1 MSATFDALA
10 RAALFRLDPETGHRL
25 AINALALG
33 LVPAVAPLDDW
44 RLRTSLFGL
53 SFPNPVG
60 LAAGFDKDGEVA
72 GPLLRSGFGFVEIGT
87 VTPKPQSG
95 NPKPRLF
102 RLVPDRAVI
111 NRMGFNNKG
120 HAALVAR
127 LKKAR
132 PDGILGINIGANKES
147 TDRIS
152 DYVDGVAAF
161 APYASY
167 FALNVSSPNTPG
179 LRELQ
184 GRAALEDLLARVVE
198 AREAARKA
206 TGRRVPLILKVAPDL
221 TESDIDD
228 ITGAALWASI
238 DGMIVSNTTLLR
250 TGLTD
255 AQSKEAGGMSG
266 DPLFRLSTI
275 VLARFRQRLAGRIP
289 LIGSGGISSPETALA
304 KIEAGAD
311 LVQIYSA
318 LVFEGMSLVPRVV
331 KGLSQAIA
339 ERGVAKI
346 SDLVGTRAEAWAAET
361 P

>member
-1 MSATFDALA
+1 MISTLDAVA
-10 RAALFRLDPETGHRL
+10 RAAMFRLDPETGHKL
-25 AINALALG
+25 AIRALALG
-33 LVPAVAPLDDW
+33 LVPPAPVVDDW
-44 RLRTSLFGL
+44 RLRTTLFGL

-72 GPLLRSGFGFVEIGT
+72 GALFRSGFGFVEIGT
-87 VTPKPQSG
+87 VTPRPQPG
-95 NPKPRLF
+95 NPLPRLF

-120 HAALVAR
+120 HAALLAR
-127 LKKAR
+127 LKKSR
-132 PDGILGINIGANKES
+132 PDGILGINIGANKDS

-152 DYVDGVAAF
+152 DYVDGVTAF

-167 FALNVSSPNTPG
+167 FVLNISSPNTPG

-198 AREAARKA
+198 AREAARPAAGK
-206 TGRRVPLILKVAPDL
+206 RVPLVLKVAPDL
-221 TESDIDD
+221 TEQDIDD
-228 ITGAALWASI
+228 ISGAALWASI
-238 DGMIVSNTTLLR
+238 DGLIVSNTTLSR
-250 TGLTD
+250 AGLTD
-255 AQSKEAGGMSG
+255 AQAKETGGLSG

-289 LIGSGGISSPETALA
+289 IIGVGGISSLETAIA

-311 LVQIYSA
+311 LIQVYSA
-318 LVFEGMSLVPRVV
+318 LVYEGMGLVPRLVA
-331 KGLSQAIA
+331 GLSRTVA
-339 ERGVAKI
+339 ERKLAKL
-346 SDLVGTRAEAWAAET
+346 SDLVGTRADAWAAES